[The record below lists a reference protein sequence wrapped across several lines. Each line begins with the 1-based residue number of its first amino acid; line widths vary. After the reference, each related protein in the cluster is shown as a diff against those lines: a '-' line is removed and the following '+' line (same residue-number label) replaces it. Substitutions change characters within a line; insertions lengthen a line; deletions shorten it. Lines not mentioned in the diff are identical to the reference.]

1 MQSLVIPLSP
11 RRAGN
16 MQMSYNY
23 TINNKGIDRAT
34 SYPYTG
40 HQGSCA
46 YKAGAVGATFSGWR
60 QVSGA
65 ADGTGVVNISAIQLA
80 VATMGP
86 VAVGIDADSALHQFY
101 HGGFFSGNC
110 TFGTGILGRR
120 TAPFP
125 PFPYS

>member
-1 MQSLVIPLSP
+1 MQPVGYG
-11 RRAGN
+11 RRKRGPETHPTTFLAG
-16 MQMSYNY
+16 
-23 TINNKGIDRAT
+23 
-34 SYPYTG
+34 
-40 HQGSCA
+40 A